1 MLVFAAE
8 TSCDETSICLMKSG
22 KIIEHFIFSQEI
34 HEKFGGVVPELASRS
49 HLQIL
54 QQATNEL
61 FENSKIKPEEID
73 IFTATCGPGL
83 IGSLLVGATFTK
95 SLSLGYKKPFIP
107 MNHLLGHVLSTSYN
121 NKILYP
127 NIVLLIT
134 GGHTQ
139 VYLLENNLSIKLL
152 GETLDDALG
161 EAFDKVAKLLG
172 LGYPGGK
179 EIEEKA
185 RHGDENFFVLPKPLI
200 EDKNFNFSFSGIKTH
215 VNLIKRK
222 NQFDEKFVKDMSASF
237 QKNISD
243 LLMKKIKNGL
253 KLLKEKKIKIKSIS
267 VVGGVANNNYI
278 KKNFENLS
286 LNEKIE
292 LYYPIKEMTSD
303 NAAMIAWG
311 CHNIFTKNK
320 KDIFFKPNPRMNISE
335 FML

>member
-185 RHGDENFFVLPKPLI
+185 RHGDEKFFVLPKPLI

-215 VNLIKRK
+215 INLLVKK
-222 NQFDEKFVKDMSASF
+222 NKLDDYFVRNLSASF
-237 QKNISD
+237 QKTIVDIISSKLITGLD
-243 LLMKKIKNGL
+243 ILNQKKIQ
-253 KLLKEKKIKIKSIS
+253 IKSIS
-267 VVGGVANNNYI
+267 VVGGVANNKYI
-278 KKNFENLS
+278 RKKLENLFDQK
-286 LNEKIE
+286 KIK
-292 LYYPIKEMTSD
+292 LYYPIKEMMGD
-303 NAAMIAWG
+303 NAAMIAWA
-311 CHNIFTKNK
+311 CLKNYK
-320 KDIFFKPNPRMNISE
+320 EEKNDIFFKPSARMKINE
-335 FML
+335 NL